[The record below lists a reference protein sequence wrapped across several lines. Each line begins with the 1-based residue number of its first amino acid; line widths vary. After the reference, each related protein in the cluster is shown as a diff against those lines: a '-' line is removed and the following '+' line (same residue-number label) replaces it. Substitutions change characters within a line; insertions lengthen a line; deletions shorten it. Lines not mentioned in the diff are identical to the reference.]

1 MKHVLRIITVA
12 LFAATVMAQTKP
24 DFSGRWTSEPEAKTT
39 EPGSGQPSAAR
50 VGDMGSGWGTNPTI
64 TQTADRLTVEYMF
77 FARGDMQP
85 PLKFVYALDGTETK
99 NSVMLGRGIQM
110 QTSKTV
116 WEGAKLIITTTHAF
130 ENPTNGQPM
139 KSEVKQTLTLAS
151 PTSLIVETTRG
162 GVLGGA
168 PTTTK
173 TVYKKS

>member
-12 LFAATVMAQTKP
+12 LFAATVMAQAKP

-110 QTSKTV
+110 QTSKTA

-151 PTSLIVETTRG
+151 PTQLIVETTRG
-162 GVLGGA
+162 GVLGG
-168 PTTTK
+168 PSTTTR
-173 TVYKKS
+173 TIYKKN

>member
-1 MKHVLRIITVA
+1 
-12 LFAATVMAQTKP
+12 
-24 DFSGRWTSEPEAKTT
+24 
-39 EPGSGQPSAAR
+39 
-50 VGDMGSGWGTNPTI
+50 MGSGWGTSPTI

-85 PLKFVYALDGTETK
+85 PLRFVYTLNGTETK
-99 NSVMLGRGIQM
+99 NSLMLGRGVQM

-116 WEGAKLIITTTHAF
+116 WEGDKLIISTTHTF
-130 ENPTNGQPM
+130 ENPATGQPM

-151 PTSLIVETTRG
+151 PTQLIVETTRS

>member
-12 LFAATVMAQTKP
+12 LFAATVMAQAKP
-24 DFSGRWTSEPEAKTT
+24 DFSGRWTSEQEAKTT
-39 EPGSGQPSAAR
+39 EPGSAPPAAR
-50 VGDMGSGWGTNPTI
+50 AGDMGSGWGTNPTI

-110 QTSKTV
+110 QTSKSA
-116 WEGAKLIITTTHAF
+116 WEGAKLIITTTHTF

-162 GVLGGA
+162 GVLGGSA
-168 PTTTK
+168 ATTR
-173 TVYKKS
+173 TVYRKL

>member
-1 MKHVLRIITVA
+1 MTVA

-24 DFSGRWTSEPEAKTT
+24 DFSGRWTSEPEATT
-39 EPGSGQPSAAR
+39 AAPGSGPPAAR
-50 VGDMGSGWGTNPTI
+50 AGDMGSGWGTNPTI
-64 TQTADRLTVEYMF
+64 TQTGDRLTVEYVF

-85 PLKFVYALDGTETK
+85 PLKFVYALDGTEMK

-110 QTSKTV
+110 QTSKTT
-116 WEGAKLIITTTHAF
+116 WEGDKLIISTTHSF
-130 ENPTNGQPM
+130 ENPANGQPM

-151 PTSLIVETTRG
+151 PTQLVVETTRS

-173 TVYKKS
+173 TVYKKG